1 MSAWVYV
8 LRCRDGSLYTGWTN
22 QLEKRVKTH
31 QAGKG
36 GKYTRSRLPVRLV
49 GAWRKRTRRE
59 AMREEVLFKQ
69 CTRLEKLKKLRKCF
83 RTKTPA
89 RVRPRARVSVRLST
103 LFLVCLAGWLGVAR
117 CLGGFFLLGIE
128 SAIAV

>member
-59 AMREEVLFKQ
+59 ARREEVLFKQ
-69 CTRLEKLKKLRKCF
+69 FTRAEKLEKLKERR

-89 RVRPRARVSVRLST
+89 RVRSRARVSVRLGS
-103 LFLVCLAGWLGVAR
+103 
-117 CLGGFFLLGIE
+117 
-128 SAIAV
+128 